1 MKSPLLASLLLM
13 NFYLDAASDKNQQA
27 VAKKQKASKRI
38 LTKKTTPLSSPLVL
52 TSSNLKSSLAG
63 DLTLVLVG
71 ADWCKWCGLM
81 APVFEESNNTSHK
94 LATHAVLSLGSYFG
108 DQGSLLKQVETDYGI
123 QPIETTPALLVFK
136 KGKVV
141 EQLSVSQTK
150 EQLTALIK
158 KHTEAKDTLMEK
170 STRKK

>member
-38 LTKKTTPLSSPLVL
+38 LTKKTTLL